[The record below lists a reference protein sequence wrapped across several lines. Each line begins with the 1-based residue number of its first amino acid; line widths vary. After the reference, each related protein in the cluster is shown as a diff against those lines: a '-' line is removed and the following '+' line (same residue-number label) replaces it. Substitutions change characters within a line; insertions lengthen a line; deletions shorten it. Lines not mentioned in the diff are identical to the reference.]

1 MLLLRIA
8 RSGAATL
15 LFALA
20 ACNAQ
25 QAPLPTVAEVEQRFV
40 NAIGGEAAV
49 MRPRSARL
57 RGFNEL
63 YGAHGRRVWVSVVL
77 YVAPF
82 RRLELDTIPQRGSFE
97 SGYDGK
103 IAWALSPR
111 AKPLIIAGHNTLS
124 IRRDADLYYWAHIPE
139 YFKSMSVVGIES
151 FGGRRSYHLRGITTW
166 GDEESQYYDVR
177 SGLLNGYR
185 FHQWVAGA
193 PAASETRQV
202 FERYRSFEGIKFPT
216 RTTNFSDNRL
226 TSVGRLDSVEYD
238 KVPPSIFNPPPAVRA
253 VLRR

>member
-1 MLLLRIA
+1 MLLLRLA

-40 NAIGGEAAV
+40 NAIGGEAAI

-151 FGGRRSYHLRGITTW
+151 FGGRRS
-166 GDEESQYYDVR
+166 
-177 SGLLNGYR
+177 
-185 FHQWVAGA
+185 
-193 PAASETRQV
+193 
-202 FERYRSFEGIKFPT
+202 
-216 RTTNFSDNRL
+216 
-226 TSVGRLDSVEYD
+226 
-238 KVPPSIFNPPPAVRA
+238 
-253 VLRR
+253 

>member
-1 MLLLRIA
+1 
-8 RSGAATL
+8 
-15 LFALA
+15 
-20 ACNAQ
+20 
-25 QAPLPTVAEVEQRFV
+25 
-40 NAIGGEAAV
+40 
-49 MRPRSARL
+49 
-57 RGFNEL
+57 
-63 YGAHGRRVWVSVVL
+63 
-77 YVAPF
+77 
-82 RRLELDTIPQRGSFE
+82 
-97 SGYDGK
+97 
-103 IAWALSPR
+103 LSPR